1 MRNNVISITQG
12 RRRASGSSWPAT
24 NWAKPYAP
32 LPRLQCMPL
41 EDIRT
46 GGVVEFTDEQS
57 ARGFLESLEK
67 AHVITLNVGFM
78 AL

>member
-1 MRNNVISITQG
+1 
-12 RRRASGSSWPAT
+12 
-24 NWAKPYAP
+24 
-32 LPRLQCMPL
+32 MPL